1 MNEKRNEF
9 RARVLKAAT
18 ISFGNGGAISCVIRN
33 MSSQGACLD
42 VESSLDIP
50 GEFELIVS
58 QDDTHHPCQL
68 VWRKANRIGVRSTLH
83 LSDPDGRYRA
93 A

>member
-58 QDDTHHPCQL
+58 QDDTHIRAS
-68 VWRKANRIGVRSTLH
+68 WSGVRQTALAYV
-83 LSDPDGRYRA
+83 LLCT
-93 A
+93 